1 MHYEK
6 NNRIFER
13 GQTFHNFNG
22 HDYMVLEALAP
33 NNLIVADLKDA
44 SITVALGVEEYK
56 RFPKDVEP
64 DRDNTTVA
72 VSWENGIYLG
82 RKLSE
87 TNFKAYKKK
96 YGTLDK
102 IEDIMDYRAKLKQ
115 KFNFYDDMSK
125 DDDVPIKIRSEFM
138 HQMYEEFGTLE
149 ENEFYDRLD
158 DGRYDAGFNKIQVKE
173 EKSR

>member
-22 HDYMVLEALAP
+22 HDYMVLESLSQ

-56 RFPKDVEP
+56 RFPKDAEP

-96 YGTLDK
+96 YGTPEK
-102 IEDIMDYRAKLKQ
+102 TENIMDYRAKLKQ

-125 DDDVPIKIRSEFM
+125 DDDVPVKIQSDFM

-158 DGRYDAGFNKIQVKE
+158 DGRYDAGFNKIQIKE